1 MDSKN
6 SEQSS
11 VQTPTNGHAD
21 RVDFGANESRDE
33 PLKVD
38 LPTPDAKVLGGF
50 ATVNELDE
58 WSEAVA
64 RSDPRV
70 SQLLEEGERLIGSI
84 ARKKSGLESKE
95 RSLKVELD
103 ATPRRIDVPIVKD
116 KHGLPEPVLWLG
128 RGKLVTLAVLLAVAW
143 AATTLCMEFSF
154 DLGIAKSSTIAIFQ
168 NIDSAGGLVFAMS
181 FGAFGCFTYWMMAQI
196 HNWHWTH
203 IRVSGW
209 AAIASIALL
218 GIGTVG
224 LGLSH
229 MEGGFIGWL
238 IVLMLPLGAFVLVG
252 SAMAGEAMFGWIGK
266 LLFPTREEDNG
277 LHPKREES
285 LAEVWDDLDDVNET
299 TGKGIRMKERAYSI
313 IKNFQGRCRSYW
325 ESCRDARALGDKVRE
340 ARLKVGIAKLHEKS
354 AKEAFQE
361 RNFEEA

>member
-1 MDSKN
+1 MDTRYP
-6 SEQSS
+6 EQSS
-11 VQTPTNGHAD
+11 EQPATNGHAD
-21 RVDFGANESRDE
+21 RVEFSSSASRDDSSK
-33 PLKVD
+33 LN
-38 LPTPDAKVLGGF
+38 LPTLEAKVLGGF
-50 ATVNELDE
+50 TTVKELDE

-84 ARKKSGLESKE
+84 ARKKSGLESKGE
-95 RSLKVELD
+95 ALRVELD

-116 KHGLPEPVLWLG
+116 DHGLPAPVLWLG
-128 RGKLVTLAVLLAVAW
+128 RGKLVTSAVLLAVAW
-143 AATTLCMEFSF
+143 AATTLCMEFGF

-181 FGAFGCFTYWMMAQI
+181 FGAFGCFTYWMLAQI

-203 IRVSGW
+203 KRISGW

-229 MEGGFIGWL
+229 MEGGFFGWL

-252 SAMAGEAMFGWIGK
+252 SAMAGKAMFGWIGK
-266 LLFPTREEDNG
+266 LVFPTREEDND

-285 LAEVWDDLDDVNET
+285 LAKIWDDLDDVNET
-299 TGKGIRMKERAYSI
+299 TGKGIRMKERAYAI
-313 IKNFQGRCRSYW
+313 IKEFQGRCRSLW
-325 ESCRDARALGDKVRE
+325 EQYRVTKDLADKVRNSQ
-340 ARLKVGIAKLHEKS
+340 LQVGIAKLHEKG
-354 AKEAFQE
+354 AKEAFE
-361 RNFEEA
+361 ELNFGGA